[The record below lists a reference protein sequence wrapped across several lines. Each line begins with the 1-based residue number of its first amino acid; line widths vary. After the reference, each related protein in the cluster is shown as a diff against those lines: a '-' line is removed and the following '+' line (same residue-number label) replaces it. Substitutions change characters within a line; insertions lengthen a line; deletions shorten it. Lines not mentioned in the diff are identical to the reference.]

1 MTARLVS
8 GLVCLAVL
16 ASGWAVTA
24 TLRWSIG
31 SQFLLWLTQLSIV
44 VVSLWFA
51 NVAHRQALSR
61 LDPAGWR
68 RRQERERQESAR
80 RAG

>member
-31 SQFLLWLTQLSIV
+31 SQFLLWLTQLGIL

-51 NVAHRQALSR
+51 TVAHRQVLRR
-61 LDPAGWR
+61 LAPAGWR